1 LTART
6 LFAKADELGIPMSLE
21 EAKSVIKMI
30 NLECGTSELSSEIT
44 YEAFI
49 NAMKR

>member
-1 LTART
+1 LTPRA
-6 LFAKADELGIPMSLE
+6 LFAKAEELGIPMSLE

-30 NLECGTSELSSEIT
+30 NLECGTSELTSEIS
-44 YEAFI
+44 YETFL